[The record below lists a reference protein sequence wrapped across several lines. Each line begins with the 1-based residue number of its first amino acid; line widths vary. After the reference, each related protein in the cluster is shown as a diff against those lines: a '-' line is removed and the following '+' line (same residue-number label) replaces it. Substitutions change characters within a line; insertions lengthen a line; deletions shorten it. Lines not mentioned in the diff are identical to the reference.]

1 MQDSTRPHVYW
12 LTEAFFPPL
21 VGGQELIAAHLA
33 QGLHARGFQVQVVTR
48 QTLPAS
54 ASREN
59 IEGVEVLRIDPPG
72 MLKGKGFG
80 AILPVLGFLVRLT
93 GILIRDASRY
103 DILLVSGAKIM
114 PLVVVPLCLLLRK
127 KCVLRVESYF
137 ELHETISTESM
148 RTMGSRWGRLLFG
161 LLENVRNRALRRAHA
176 VIAIS
181 DQIKGELL
189 KRGVAPEKIVPVPNG
204 VSLRKFRPVSPV
216 ERAALRARLSLP
228 DDGRPLVLYAGRL
241 ARAKGV
247 PLLIEAWPTLFAR
260 HPDLYLVLV
269 GSGSRSF
276 DDCEAQ
282 VKERVKE
289 LGLEQDVMFVPETD
303 AVVEYLQAA
312 DLWVFPTEYEG
323 FSLALAEAM
332 GCALTILA
340 TSVGAAPQ
348 LIQHGRNGFL
358 FPPLDSQALINAFEE
373 ALAVRNRWPSI
384 GAAAREGIGQYD
396 LDLIA
401 TRYAQLCRSLLDG
414 RGTGEQAIGNLSQP
428 ASQHPADHATKLGGS

>member
-1 MQDSTRPHVYW
+1 MQDSTPRAPVVYW

-33 QGLHARGFQVQVVTR
+33 QGLNARGFQVQVITR

-54 ASREN
+54 PTREN
-59 IEGVEVLRIDPPG
+59 IQGVEVRRINPPG

-80 AILPVLGFLVRLT
+80 ALLPVLSFMARLT
-93 GILIRDASRY
+93 WILIRDASRY
-103 DILLVSGAKIM
+103 DVVLVSGAKIM
-114 PLVVVPLCLLLRK
+114 PLVVIPLCALLRK

-148 RTMGSRWGRLLFG
+148 RTMGSHRGRLLFS
-161 LLENVRNRALRRAHA
+161 LLENVRNVALRRAHA

-181 DQIKGELL
+181 AQINAELL
-189 KRGVAPEKIVPVPNG
+189 KRRVSPASIVPIPNG
-204 VSLRKFRPVSPV
+204 VNLRKFRPVTAA
-216 ERAALRARLSLP
+216 ERSALRARLSLP
-228 DDGRPLVLYAGRL
+228 DNGRPIVLYAGRM

-247 PLLIEAWPTLFAR
+247 PLLIEAWPTLVAN
-260 HPDLYLVLV
+260 HPELYLVLV
-269 GSGSRSF
+269 GSGNRSF

-282 VKERVKE
+282 VKDRVQQ
-289 LGLEQDVMFVPETD
+289 LGLERDVAFFPETE

-332 GCALTILA
+332 GCALTVLA

-348 LIQHGRNGFL
+348 LIQQGRNGFL
-358 FPPLDSQALINAFEE
+358 FPPLDTQALIGAFEE
-373 ALAVRNRWPSI
+373 ALKVRDQWPAI
-384 GAAAREGIGQYD
+384 GAAAREAVSQYD

-401 TRYAQLCRSLLDG
+401 TRYAELCLSLLAWP
-414 RGTGEQAIGNLSQP
+414 T
-428 ASQHPADHATKLGGS
+428 LGITL

>member
-1 MQDSTRPHVYW
+1 MQDSTRRAPVVYW

-21 VGGQELIAAHLA
+21 VGGQELIASYLA
-33 QGLHARGFQVQVVTR
+33 QGLHARGLQVQVITR

-54 ASREN
+54 PAREN
-59 IEGVEVLRIDPPG
+59 IQGVAVRRINPPG

-80 AILPVLGFLVRLT
+80 AILPVLGFMVRLAWM
-93 GILIRDASRY
+93 LIKDAARY
-103 DILLVSGAKIM
+103 DVVVVSGAKIM
-114 PLVVVPLCLLLRK
+114 PLVVIPLCALLRK

-148 RTMGSRWGRLLFG
+148 RTMGTRRGRFLFS
-161 LLENVRNRALRRAHA
+161 LLESARNRALRNAHA

-181 DQIKGELL
+181 AQINAELL
-189 KRGVAPEKIVPVPNG
+189 KRGVAPAKIVPLPNG
-204 VSLRKFRPVSPV
+204 VSLRKFRPVTAA
-216 ERAALRARLSLP
+216 ERSALRARLSLP
-228 DDGRPLVLYAGRL
+228 DDGRPIVLYAGRM

-247 PLLIEAWPTLFAR
+247 PLLIEAWPTLFAN
-260 HPDLYLVLV
+260 HPELYLVLV
-269 GSGSRSF
+269 GSGNRSF

-282 VKERVKE
+282 VKERVKQ
-289 LGLEQDVMFVPETD
+289 LGLERDIAFFPETE

-332 GCALTILA
+332 GCALTVLA

-348 LIQHGRNGFL
+348 LIQQGRNGFL
-358 FPPLDSQALINAFEE
+358 FPPLDTQAVIDVFEA
-373 ALAVRNRWPSI
+373 ALKVRDQWPAI
-384 GAAAREGIGQYD
+384 GAAAREAVSQYD

-401 TRYAQLCRSLLDG
+401 TRYAELCRSLLDG
-414 RGTGEQAIGNLSQP
+414 RGP
-428 ASQHPADHATKLGGS
+428 GSNR

>member
-1 MQDSTRPHVYW
+1 MQDSTPRAPVAYW

-33 QGLHARGFQVQVVTR
+33 QGLYARGFQVQVITR

-54 ASREN
+54 PAREN
-59 IEGVEVLRIDPPG
+59 IQGVEVRRINPPG

-80 AILPVLGFLVRLT
+80 AILPVLGFMARLVW
-93 GILIRDASRY
+93 ILLKEAPRY
-103 DILLVSGAKIM
+103 DVVLVSGAKIM
-114 PLVVVPLCLLLRK
+114 PLVVIPLCALLRK

-148 RTMGSRWGRLLFG
+148 RTMGSRLGKFLFS
-161 LLENVRNRALRRAHA
+161 LLENIRDSALRKAHA

-181 DQIKGELL
+181 AQINEELL
-189 KRGVAPEKIVPVPNG
+189 KRRVASDRIVPLPNG
-204 VSLRKFRPVSPV
+204 VSLRKFRPVTAA
-216 ERAALRARLSLP
+216 ERSALRARLSLP
-228 DDGRPLVLYAGRL
+228 DNGRPIVLYAGRM

-247 PLLIEAWPTLFAR
+247 PLLIEAWPTLFAN
-260 HPDLYLVLV
+260 HPELYLVLV
-269 GSGSRSF
+269 GSGNRSF

-282 VKERVKE
+282 VKQRVRE
-289 LGLEQDVMFVPETD
+289 LGLGRDVAFFPETE
-303 AVVEYLQAA
+303 AVVDYLQAA

-332 GCALTILA
+332 GCALTVLA

-348 LIQHGRNGFL
+348 LIQPGRNGFL
-358 FPPLDSQALINAFEE
+358 FPPLDTQALIDAFEA
-373 ALAVRNRWPSI
+373 ALRVRDQWSTI
-384 GAAAREGIGQYD
+384 GAAAREAVSQYD

-401 TRYAQLCRSLLDG
+401 TRYAELCRSLLDG
-414 RGTGEQAIGNLSQP
+414 RG
-428 ASQHPADHATKLGGS
+428 LGISR